1 MRVRWLIWKLRA
13 VSRRGSGEFVD
24 VNGCG
29 TRSGPECLTSYVNQH
44 TTVVP
49 HPHSHARTKM
59 GSDRRFT
66 RGRHLS
72 RISPPRPARPQTR
85 LGKPERKTEPPSTK
99 AQPLVFGSPLRPSCP
114 ICAQRPSSTAT
125 AEPPG
130 YEEGAK
136 LPCYSLLSPT
146 TLASTFRTRACRTRQ
161 LQLCVCDTVRG
172 DSRGRVRP

>member
-1 MRVRWLIWKLRA
+1 MVDLEVARGLAARERRVCRCEWVWHA
-13 VSRRGSGEFVD
+13 VRSR
-24 VNGCG
+24 
-29 TRSGPECLTSYVNQH
+29 TSYVNQH

-136 LPCYSLLSPT
+136 LACYNLLSQT
-146 TLASTFRTRACRTRQ
+146 TLAHTFRARACRTRQ
-161 LQLCVCDTVRG
+161 LQL
-172 DSRGRVRP
+172 SRLRQPRRRHSEHRLARA